1 MMSIIFLCPYFGRI
15 DLGIHTVWLQGCA
28 ANPSIKFLFITDDR
42 NALNVEM
49 PDNVE
54 CIFMEW
60 DDCIRLIK
68 SKIDFDVVINSPY
81 KLCDFRPAFGHIFE
95 EYIEGYDFWGHTDSG
110 DTLYGDLRGF
120 LTNDMLRHY
129 DKIHMFG
136 HLSIYKNEEKI
147 NKCYL
152 IPGNTGPTIQDIF
165 SVGETVGFDD
175 MYQKASIN
183 RLFQENGFSLL
194 ERVPDLVADVLPSKW
209 AFCLWEDK
217 GERKKRIFEW
227 DRGKLY
233 DVTVK
238 ECTIQRREVGYLHL
252 QKRKMSNELIAEA
265 KHFYIIP
272 NRFIM
277 AEEPITCEMIEKWSA
292 DRVYFD
298 PLKRRIVRIA
308 GYAKSP
314 EIFIRKLMGKS

>member
-1 MMSIIFLCPYFGRI
+1 
-15 DLGIHTVWLQGCA
+15 
-28 ANPSIKFLFITDDR
+28 
-42 NALNVEM
+42 
-49 PDNVE
+49 
-54 CIFMEW
+54 
-60 DDCIRLIK
+60 
-68 SKIDFDVVINSPY
+68 
-81 KLCDFRPAFGHIFE
+81 
-95 EYIEGYDFWGHTDSG
+95 
-110 DTLYGDLRGF
+110 
-120 LTNDMLRHY
+120 
-129 DKIHMFG
+129 
-136 HLSIYKNEEKI
+136 
-147 NKCYL
+147 
-152 IPGNTGPTIQDIF
+152 
-165 SVGETVGFDD
+165 

-298 PLKRRIVRIA
+298 PLKR
-308 GYAKSP
+308 
-314 EIFIRKLMGKS
+314 